1 MVGSAAGLTLILVT
15 VLAFSGVLKDDNPSL
30 SPSTSASN
38 PPLPPVGP
46 LENQI
51 LFVHKGD
58 VMAVDPDTRARHMVE
73 RGDAHHFAPS
83 VSPADNQVVFAAF
96 VDGST
101 DEADLDV
108 FRVDADGSVPP
119 ENLTESPG
127 TDGAPAWS
135 PNGEQIAFETK
146 RDGNSE
152 IYVMDADGGNP
163 TNLTRDEGEDKLPD
177 WSPDG
182 TQIVFESDRNGDADI
197 WIMDATRDDAR
208 PLTSTG
214 SDDGAPV
221 WSPDGEQILYRS
233 DAMGYGHEA
242 WVMNV
247 DGSGTKRRLTDES
260 NDIRSPAWS
269 PDGMQ
274 IVYAANRGDGFNLF
288 VVDVDGGVPRAITS
302 LPGDERGST
311 WCCFPFA
318 GG

>member
-1 MVGSAAGLTLILVT
+1 
-15 VLAFSGVLKDDNPSL
+15 
-30 SPSTSASN
+30 
-38 PPLPPVGP
+38 
-46 LENQI
+46 
-51 LFVHKGD
+51 
-58 VMAVDPDTRARHMVE
+58 MALR
-73 RGDAHHFAPS
+73 
-83 VSPADNQVVFAAF
+83 
-96 VDGST
+96 
-101 DEADLDV
+101 
-108 FRVDADGSVPP
+108 
-119 ENLTESPG
+119 
-127 TDGAPAWS
+127 
-135 PNGEQIAFETK
+135 
-146 RDGNSE
+146 

-288 VVDVDGGVPRAITS
+288 VVDVDGDVPRAITS